1 MMDYEAN
8 GLKKFPI
15 DAYDIRPSSRRDD
28 CHRRQAKHGQDSL
41 RDERCRTRCSTRW
54 QSSRH
59 LQPGNEQPATSLN
72 FSQVFKFVRTK
83 YVHNIHRRRY
93 VMTSFTLD
101 PLHSEISWVRGLF
114 SELPRFF
121 GDRSDLFA
129 PQRQSSCTLTRSRE
143 PTL

>member
-1 MMDYEAN
+1 AWALPTNRSTQMQERSCNRPAIGLAN
-8 GLKKFPI
+8 NRDLGGGAITNETNGGLW
-15 DAYDIRPSSRRDD
+15 A
-28 CHRRQAKHGQDSL
+28 SL
-41 RDERCRTRCSTRW
+41 D
-54 QSSRH
+54 
-59 LQPGNEQPATSLN
+59 
-72 FSQVFKFVRTK
+72 FSQVFKLVRTK
-83 YVHNIHRRRY
+83 YVHNLHRRRY
-93 VMTSFTLD
+93 VMMSFTLD

>member
-1 MMDYEAN
+1 MLRFTPDCLQQFATIVFLWTAYVGAN
-8 GLKKFPI
+8 RRVHSI
-15 DAYDIRPSSRRDD
+15 SRF
-28 CHRRQAKHGQDSL
+28 ALSL
-41 RDERCRTRCSTRW
+41 D
-54 QSSRH
+54 
-59 LQPGNEQPATSLN
+59 
-72 FSQVFKFVRTK
+72 FSQVFKLVRTK
-83 YVHNIHRRRY
+83 YVHNLHRRRY
-93 VMTSFTLD
+93 VMMSFTLD

>member
-1 MMDYEAN
+1 MGGGKDPVQKFGAQYGIRNQEPAKTN
-8 GLKKFPI
+8 G
-15 DAYDIRPSSRRDD
+15 
-28 CHRRQAKHGQDSL
+28 G
-41 RDERCRTRCSTRW
+41 
-54 QSSRH
+54 H
-59 LQPGNEQPATSLN
+59 LQAASPGKIPGSAGASLN

-83 YVHNIHRRRY
+83 YVHNKHRRRY

>member
-1 MMDYEAN
+1 MLGGYRCIGGRRKTN
-8 GLKKFPI
+8 GLFW
-15 DAYDIRPSSRRDD
+15 RRTAAE
-28 CHRRQAKHGQDSL
+28 RDS
-41 RDERCRTRCSTRW
+41 
-54 QSSRH
+54 
-59 LQPGNEQPATSLN
+59 TSLN
-72 FSQVFKFVRTK
+72 FSQVFKLVRTK
-83 YVHNIHRRRY
+83 YIHNIHRRRY

>member
-1 MMDYEAN
+1 MKLIKEAIA
-8 GLKKFPI
+8 GTLE
-15 DAYDIRPSSRRDD
+15 SSDLLVKV
-28 CHRRQAKHGQDSL
+28 A
-41 RDERCRTRCSTRW
+41 
-54 QSSRH
+54 
-59 LQPGNEQPATSLN
+59 PSLN
-72 FSQVFKFVRTK
+72 FSQVFKLVRTK
-83 YVHNIHRRRY
+83 YVHNLHRRRY

>member
-1 MMDYEAN
+1 MKPFALPLRKSVVRMCGFTLLA
-8 GLKKFPI
+8 
-15 DAYDIRPSSRRDD
+15 
-28 CHRRQAKHGQDSL
+28 SL
-41 RDERCRTRCSTRW
+41 PCPPLFGAGVTVRF
-54 QSSRH
+54 
-59 LQPGNEQPATSLN
+59 SLN

-93 VMTSFTLD
+93 VITSFTLD